1 MALSAIE
8 KLREAELE
16 SDCKIK
22 EAEAQAQKLIEL
34 AKAEANSIIE
44 NAENS
49 ASAKAEKAEYSARCR
64 SQEDFDLY
72 SKETDE
78 IIFALRSKAEKEEEN
93 VIKSVIEKLI

>member
-16 SDCKIK
+16 SDNKTK
-22 EAEAQAQKLIEL
+22 EAETEAQKLIEL

-44 NAENS
+44 NAKNS

-72 SKETDE
+72 SKETEE
-78 IIFALRSKAEKEEEN
+78 IILALRSKAEKEEDN
-93 VIKSVIEKLI
+93 VIASVIEKLV